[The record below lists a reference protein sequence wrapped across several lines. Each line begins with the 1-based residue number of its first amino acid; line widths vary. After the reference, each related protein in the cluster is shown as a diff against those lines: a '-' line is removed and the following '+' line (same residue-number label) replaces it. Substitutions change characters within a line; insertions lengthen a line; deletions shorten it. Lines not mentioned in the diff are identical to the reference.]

1 MARAGTGTVLL
12 YCINMSSAPSLK
24 RPRCE
29 TDGNI
34 MKIKASVVEGYG
46 AAVVGGGLLFWR
58 EGFRPPEM
66 WQCVLRCSSM
76 PDG

>member
-12 YCINMSSAPSLK
+12 YCINMSFATSLK

-46 AAVVGGGLLFWR
+46 AAVVGGGSFVLER
-58 EGFRPPEM
+58 GFSPPEM
-66 WQCVLRCSSM
+66 WQCVLRCSST

>member
-12 YCINMSSAPSLK
+12 YCINMSFASSLK

-34 MKIKASVVEGYG
+34 MEIKASMVIGYG
-46 AAVVGGGLLFWR
+46 RVWVGGGLF
-58 EGFRPPEM
+58 
-66 WQCVLRCSSM
+66 VLERGHSPSLTRVCSS
-76 PDG
+76 GVLY

>member
-12 YCINMSSAPSLK
+12 YCINMSFASSLK

-34 MKIKASVVEGYG
+34 MEIKASVVEGYG
-46 AAVVGGGLLFWR
+46 RVWVGEGLFVLER
-58 EGFRPPEM
+58 GHSPPEM
-66 WQCVLRCSSM
+66 WQCGSSGVL
-76 PDG
+76 